1 MTLLFKFQQGLQP
14 VCVCVCVFISSLC
27 MCVCVCVC
35 VRGSLWRRGE
45 GERKGNRKCKRKSQ
59 QGIHELKRI
68 HIVINPYRCC
78 RLCASSCARV
88 AVSDNVWFS
97 ASYLAARRRICS
109 SSCCSPCTCKS
120 DASLNRVSLSAHEFS
135 LARTCECKCVCVL
148 ILCVCASA
156 CMSADMDVYMH
167 LAAILRAIRHATR
180 TTT

>member
-1 MTLLFKFQQGLQP
+1 
-14 VCVCVCVFISSLC
+14 

-35 VRGSLWRRGE
+35 VCACVCGSIWRRGE
-45 GERKGNRKCKRKSQ
+45 GERKGNRTCKRKSQ

-97 ASYLAARRRICS
+97 ASNVAARRRICS

-156 CMSADMDVYMH
+156 CMSADMDVYKH
-167 LAAILRAIRHATR
+167 LASILRAIRHATR